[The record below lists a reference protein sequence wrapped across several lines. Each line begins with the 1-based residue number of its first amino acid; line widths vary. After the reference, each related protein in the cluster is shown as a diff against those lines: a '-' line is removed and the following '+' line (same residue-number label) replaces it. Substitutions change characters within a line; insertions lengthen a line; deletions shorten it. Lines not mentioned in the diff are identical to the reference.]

1 MNLTQEKIDSLNAVI
16 KVKLSPEDYRDK
28 VESSIKSFQKRASM
42 PGFRPGKVPVGMIK
56 KLYGKSIM
64 VDEINKLLSDS
75 VNNYIRDNELE
86 IIGQPLPSVKESK
99 EIDWDNDS
107 EFEFVYD
114 LGLAPDFK
122 IDFQSVPE
130 QPFQK
135 VKVDEEMVNKE
146 IADMRNRYAK
156 VISQDQSSEDDIIL
170 AKIENVEEEGKTK
183 VAMKTVSI
191 TPSKVEDATA
201 KKELIGISKD
211 QKIQINPF
219 LIWPDDAARAREFA
233 ITAEQAKNLPSSIQA
248 EILNISKR
256 EPAEINEELFSKIY
270 GDQVKTE
277 EEFRAK
283 IKSELETM
291 FGNEAER
298 KFLNKTLSFLTDF
311 CNIQL
316 PEPFLKRWLMTASE
330 KPVTAESI
338 ENDFATFA
346 QQLKS
351 QLLVNKLLKQFEI
364 RVAEE
369 EVTDH
374 IKKIISQQFLS
385 YNGYDIEED
394 ELNETVNRIKS
405 NKKEYERVVDR
416 MYDEKISN
424 LLSQNIKKSVIETGI
439 EEFYKS

>member
-1 MNLTQEKIDSLNAVI
+1 MNLTQEKIDNLNAVI
-16 KVKLSPEDYRDK
+16 KVKLSPEDYREK
-28 VESSIKSFQKRASM
+28 VETSIKSFQKRASM

-75 VNNYIRDNELE
+75 VNNYIRDNALE

-114 LGLAPDFK
+114 LGLAPDFS
-122 IDFQSVPE
+122 IDLQSVPE
-130 QPFQK
+130 QTFQK
-135 VKVDEEMVNKE
+135 VRVDEEMVNKE

-156 VISQDQSSEDDIIL
+156 VINSPVSTEEDLIL
-170 AKIENVEEEGKTK
+170 VKAENISEEGKTP
-183 VAMKTVSI
+183 VALKTI
-191 TPSKVEDATA
+191 TINPSKIEDDNH
-201 KKELIGISKD
+201 KKALLGLETG

-219 LIWPDDAARAREFA
+219 LVWKDDTLRAREFA
-233 ITAEQAKNLPSSIQA
+233 ITAEQAKHLPESMTV

-270 GDQVKTE
+270 GDQVKSE

-291 FGNEAER
+291 FNNEAER
-298 KFLNKTLSFLTDF
+298 KFLNKTLSFLTEY
-311 CNIQL
+311 CNIEL
-316 PEPFLKRWLMTASE
+316 PVSFLKRWLMTASE
-330 KPVTAESI
+330 KPVTAETI
-338 ENDFATFA
+338 ENDFDTFA
-346 QQLKS
+346 KQLKS

-369 EVTDH
+369 EVVNH

-385 YNGYDIEED
+385 YNGYDIEEE
-394 ELNETVNRIKS
+394 ELNETVKRIMS
-405 NKKEYERVVDR
+405 NQKEYERVVDR

-424 LLSQNIKKSVIETGI
+424 LLSQNIKKSVVETGI
-439 EEFYKS
+439 EEFYQS